1 MQLHPNIFWNRYG
14 EWFSLTNVTPT
25 SPDTCLT
32 TFDIF
37 FKPKTLQDAAF
48 VAKCLAAE
56 DQLQKEDIELCMRVG
71 ACLRVCAYACVVPAY
86 AATPAQSRTCATR
99 CTMRAATR
107 PSRRPCGYS
116 TRRARLLRVQ
126 HATAADACRVRTP
139 QLLHRDIFGTAPGLK
154 HPLISSNRNFMT
166 KTE

>member
-1 MQLHPNIFWNRYG
+1 MLRRLDGACASVAPLRVQPLDVSLTRRFRALQLHPNIFWNRYG

-37 FKPKTLQDAAF
+37 FKPKTLQDTAF

-71 ACLRVCAYACVVPAY
+71 ACVRACVRA
-86 AATPAQSRTCATR
+86 SRA
-99 CTMRAATR
+99 
-107 PSRRPCGYS
+107 S
-116 TRRARLLRVQ
+116 
-126 HATAADACRVRTP
+126 
-139 QLLHRDIFGTAPGLK
+139 
-154 HPLISSNRNFMT
+154 
-166 KTE
+166 

>member
-37 FKPKTLQDAAF
+37 FKPKTLQDTAF

-56 DQLQKEDIELCMRVG
+56 DQLQTEDLELCMRVG
-71 ACLRVCAYACVVPAY
+71 ACVRACVRA
-86 AATPAQSRTCATR
+86 SRA
-99 CTMRAATR
+99 
-107 PSRRPCGYS
+107 S
-116 TRRARLLRVQ
+116 
-126 HATAADACRVRTP
+126 
-139 QLLHRDIFGTAPGLK
+139 
-154 HPLISSNRNFMT
+154 
-166 KTE
+166 